1 MKVAVVGV
9 GYVGLVT
16 AAVFAEFGNEVWA
29 VDIDKKKIASLK
41 SKIIPFYEPGLKAI
55 VVRNMN
61 RGRLHFTT
69 SYQKAIPNS
78 EVIFICVGTPPKK
91 DGSYNLDYVF
101 TAAAQIANH
110 LQKRTLVVIKSTV
123 PPGTNKE
130 VKKIMEKQTT
140 TAFELASCPEFLREG
155 SAIKDAF
162 TPYRVVIGVES
173 KKAADLLLKL
183 HQPIKAPKLVCDVN
197 SAQLIKYAANA
208 FLATKISFINL
219 MARIC
224 DRIGADIE
232 KVSEGLGLDPR
243 IGKMFLKAGLGYGG
257 SCFPKDTWA
266 LISFAKKIGVDFH
279 FLSSVDKINKTQIG
293 YFVHKVVKACQGSVK
308 GKTVAILGLSFKPNT
323 DDLRESRSLLVIE
336 KLKKLGAK
344 IRVYDPVAIPKA
356 KKLLKNVKY
365 TQDVYEVAKGADVLC
380 LVTEWNEFKNLNF
393 RKIKKLMRKPIIV
406 DGRNIYEPKKLKKL
420 GFDYLGIGRR

>member
-1 MKVAVVGV
+1 V
-9 GYVGLVT
+9 
-16 AAVFAEFGNEVWA
+16 
-29 VDIDKKKIASLK
+29 
-41 SKIIPFYEPGLKAI
+41 
-55 VVRNMN
+55 
-61 RGRLHFTT
+61 
-69 SYQKAIPNS
+69 
-78 EVIFICVGTPPKK
+78 
-91 DGSYNLDYVF
+91 
-101 TAAAQIANH
+101 
-110 LQKRTLVVIKSTV
+110 
-123 PPGTNKE
+123 
-130 VKKIMEKQTT
+130 
-140 TAFELASCPEFLREG
+140 ASCPEFLREG

-293 YFVHKVVKACQGSVK
+293 YFVHKVVKAVK
-308 GKTVAILGLSFKPNT
+308 VQL
-323 DDLRESRSLLVIE
+323 
-336 KLKKLGAK
+336 
-344 IRVYDPVAIPKA
+344 KA
-356 KKLLKNVKY
+356 K
-365 TQDVYEVAKGADVLC
+365 Q
-380 LVTEWNEFKNLNF
+380 WRF
-393 RKIKKLMRKPIIV
+393 
-406 DGRNIYEPKKLKKL
+406 
-420 GFDYLGIGRR
+420 

>member
-123 PPGTNKE
+123 PPGTNQE
-130 VKKIMEKQTT
+130 VKKIM
-140 TAFELASCPEFLREG
+140 
-155 SAIKDAF
+155 
-162 TPYRVVIGVES
+162 
-173 KKAADLLLKL
+173 
-183 HQPIKAPKLVCDVN
+183 
-197 SAQLIKYAANA
+197 
-208 FLATKISFINL
+208 
-219 MARIC
+219 
-224 DRIGADIE
+224 
-232 KVSEGLGLDPR
+232 
-243 IGKMFLKAGLGYGG
+243 
-257 SCFPKDTWA
+257 
-266 LISFAKKIGVDFH
+266 
-279 FLSSVDKINKTQIG
+279 
-293 YFVHKVVKACQGSVK
+293 
-308 GKTVAILGLSFKPNT
+308 
-323 DDLRESRSLLVIE
+323 
-336 KLKKLGAK
+336 
-344 IRVYDPVAIPKA
+344 
-356 KKLLKNVKY
+356 
-365 TQDVYEVAKGADVLC
+365 
-380 LVTEWNEFKNLNF
+380 
-393 RKIKKLMRKPIIV
+393 
-406 DGRNIYEPKKLKKL
+406 
-420 GFDYLGIGRR
+420 